1 MEFELITFKYD
12 KLNLLW
18 KQYTTYEVHKLLV
31 KLEKVVTSSKTQYM
45 LGTIFMTST
54 GKAVRMSETE

>member
-18 KQYTTYEVHKLLV
+18 KQYTSCEVHKLLV

-45 LGTIFMTST
+45 LGTILMTST

>member
-45 LGTIFMTST
+45 LGTIFRTST